1 MATTPTPLTTEI
13 QKQQSLLIS
22 LLQEQLAQLQS
33 QKIIALQ
40 KELSDLQIQQIS
52 NLKAEIASISSSTK
66 ISALPRKS
74 WSANN

>member
-13 QKQQSLLIS
+13 QKQQSLQIS

-66 ISALPRKS
+66 NICPTQKN